1 MGVYE
6 VKLKR
11 ERLVKA
17 HCDLSVSN
25 TFFYQGLEYFFHLFI
40 QLEQVYFH

>member
-17 HCDLSVSN
+17 HCDLSVSKVWN
-25 TFFYQGLEYFFHLFI
+25 IFFIFV